1 MPAYMIVRC
10 RIHDYASF
18 RHYAERTEV
27 LVDQFG
33 GKYLVLGGESAVKEG
48 DFGEGAWVVSQ
59 WPSREAAETFWN
71 SPEYAEAKKLRA
83 DNSDADVMI
92 ISGVE

>member
-27 LVDQFG
+27 LVAQFG
-33 GKYLVLGGESAVKEG
+33 GKYLVLGGDAAIKEG
-48 DFGEGAWVVSQ
+48 DFGEGAWVVSE
-59 WPSREAAETFWN
+59 WPSREAAETQGKRKQV
-71 SPEYAEAKKLRA
+71 SEGIKECLIPSA
-83 DNSDADVMI
+83 
-92 ISGVE
+92 